1 MLFTFLPH
9 YLEFSGCIFVSVAI
23 ILTIFSNILI
33 QVFEVV
39 PTNIVLVKSIIQVIL
54 FTISNKS
61 NGISMM
67 LENNTETAVLT
78 VHGLLSGL
86 AFICSVGAVRLL
98 PLGDFLSITF
108 SQSVFLM
115 LLMSG
120 LRGIHVWVKYIIT
133 KVSFPGLA
141 MTKKKVSL
149 TLTCML
155 GLVLLIK
162 TQTRCINHPDGL
174 IDIVYPLQDPASSIW
189 LGLGL
194 AFLYN
199 AFSSQAEVIVLG
211 TQVNISRKLTLHKQT
226 IRWLSLT
233 TFYTI

>member
-1 MLFTFLPH
+1 MLNYFQVATTDALQYFTSSSL
-9 YLEFSGCIFVSVAI
+9 FSGCIFVSVAI

-98 PLGDFLSITF
+98 PLGHFLPITF
-108 SQSVFLM
+108 SQSVFIM

-120 LRGIHVWVKYIIT
+120 LRGIHV
-133 KVSFPGLA
+133 
-141 MTKKKVSL
+141 
-149 TLTCML
+149 
-155 GLVLLIK
+155 
-162 TQTRCINHPDGL
+162 
-174 IDIVYPLQDPASSIW
+174 
-189 LGLGL
+189 
-194 AFLYN
+194 
-199 AFSSQAEVIVLG
+199 
-211 TQVNISRKLTLHKQT
+211 
-226 IRWLSLT
+226 
-233 TFYTI
+233 

>member
-9 YLEFSGCIFVSVAI
+9 HLEFSGFLFVSVAI
-23 ILTIFSNILI
+23 IVTIFSYILI

-67 LENNTETAVLT
+67 LESNAETAAIT
-78 VHGLLSGL
+78 VQGILSGL

-120 LRGIHVWVKYIIT
+120 LRGFHVWVKYIIT
-133 KVSFPGLA
+133 KVSFSGLA
-141 MTKKKVSL
+141 MTKKKTSWAEQSH
-149 TLTCML
+149 
-155 GLVLLIK
+155 
-162 TQTRCINHPDGL
+162 TQD
-174 IDIVYPLQDPASSIW
+174 
-189 LGLGL
+189 
-194 AFLYN
+194 FLWV
-199 AFSSQAEVIVLG
+199 FL
-211 TQVNISRKLTLHKQT
+211 
-226 IRWLSLT
+226 
-233 TFYTI
+233 